1 MPDRR
6 KPVRVARAENHAAEV
21 DRLLRSAAIPAYL
34 GAPLRRHVGD
44 LIALLIE
51 AEDALRATRV
61 RERQHAALLH
71 QLATP
76 APATPD
82 HEAVPL

>member
-21 DRLLRSAAIPAYL
+21 DHLLRSAALPAYL

-44 LIALLIE
+44 LVTLLIE
-51 AEDALRATRV
+51 AEADLRATRV

-71 QLATP
+71 QLSTP
-76 APATPD
+76 SPATPD
-82 HEAVPL
+82 PEPVPL